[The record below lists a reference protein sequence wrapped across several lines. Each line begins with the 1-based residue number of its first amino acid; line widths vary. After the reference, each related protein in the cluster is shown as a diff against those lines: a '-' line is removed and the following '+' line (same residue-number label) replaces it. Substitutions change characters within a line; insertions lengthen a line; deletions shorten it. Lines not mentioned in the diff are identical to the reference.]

1 MDFSFRIV
9 NFLKKRLNV
18 KKKVEIILTN
28 FINRYIRIVL
38 EIDREI
44 TSFELNFSFKI
55 VNFLKKRLNVK
66 KKIEIILTNFINRYI
81 CIVLEI
87 DLF

>member
-1 MDFSFRIV
+1 MNVKEKVEKIILANLINRCIRIALEIDREITSFELDFSFKIV

-44 TSFELNFSFKI
+44 MSF
-55 VNFLKKRLNVK
+55 
-66 KKIEIILTNFINRYI
+66 
-81 CIVLEI
+81 LE
-87 DLF
+87 